1 MSSNIIFTIVLL
13 PLTVFFALVVFRIHA
28 FKHLKAWTII
38 AFVFFV
44 GGIFFVGV
52 ISKQEIAK
60 NEDEISV
67 LVRLLHSEID
77 NIESISVNNKK
88 SEYIK
93 QSDIVLNKIDSIAL
107 HIKEEEAYTDINI
120 DKRIAQIRKIV
131 KDSKYLVET
140 LNDTINIMNMV
151 IDKQYEVTDEEI
163 NIQKLPLSNERNFS
177 FLLKIYDKNLRER
190 AKAIYI
196 INKTTPS
203 IGKTYRYKNKQ
214 NHFVLP
220 YFSPNTKLSYRI
232 GILTYNDDRK
242 TYTYYYV
249 KV

>member
-1 MSSNIIFTIVLL
+1 MSSNIIFTMVLL
-13 PLTVFFALVVFRIHA
+13 PLIVFFALVVFRIHA

-38 AFVFFV
+38 AFAFLV
-44 GGIFFVGV
+44 GGVSLVGV
-52 ISKQEIAK
+52 ISKQEILK

-77 NIESISVNNKK
+77 NIESISANKK

-93 QSDIVLNKIDSIAL
+93 QSDIVLDKIDSIASR
-107 HIKEEEAYTDINI
+107 IRVEEAYTDINI

-140 LNDTINIMNMV
+140 LNDSIYIRDLV
-151 IDKQYEVTDEEI
+151 IYNQYEVTDEEMS
-163 NIQKLPLSNERNFS
+163 IQKLPLSNKDNLS
-177 FLLKIYDKNLRER
+177 FLLKIYDENLRER

-196 INKTTPS
+196 ISNIIPS
-203 IGKTYRYKNKQ
+203 VGKTYQYKNKR

-220 YFSPNTKLSYRI
+220 YFSQNTKISYKI
-232 GILTYNDDRK
+232 GILVYNENRK
-242 TYTYYYV
+242 TYTYYYI

>member
-1 MSSNIIFTIVLL
+1 MSSNIIFTMVLL
-13 PLTVFFALVVFRIHA
+13 PLIVFFALVVFRIHA

-38 AFVFFV
+38 AFAFLV
-44 GGIFFVGV
+44 GGVSLVGV
-52 ISKQEIAK
+52 ISKQEILK

-77 NIESISVNNKK
+77 NIESISANKK

-93 QSDIVLNKIDSIAL
+93 QSDIVLDKIDSIAS
-107 HIKEEEAYTDINI
+107 HIKVEEAYTNINI

-140 LNDTINIMNMV
+140 LNDSIYIRDLV
-151 IDKQYEVTDEEI
+151 IYNQYEVTDEEMD
-163 NIQKLPLSNERNFS
+163 IQKLPLSNKDNLS
-177 FLLKIYDKNLRER
+177 FLLKIYDENLRKR

-196 INKTTPS
+196 ISNITPS
-203 IGKTYRYKNKQ
+203 VGKTYQYKNKR

-220 YFSPNTKLSYRI
+220 YFSQNTKISYKI
-232 GILTYNDDRK
+232 GILVYNENRK
-242 TYTYYYV
+242 TYTYYYI

>member
-13 PLTVFFALVVFRIHA
+13 SLTLFFALVVFRKHA
-28 FKHLKAWTII
+28 FIHLKAWTII
-38 AFVFFV
+38 AFVSFV
-44 GGIFFVGV
+44 GGIFLVGV

-60 NEDEISV
+60 NEDEISA

-77 NIESISVNNKK
+77 SIESISVNNKK
-88 SEYIK
+88 TEYIK
-93 QSDIVLNKIDSIAL
+93 QSDIVLHKIDSIAL
-107 HIKEEEAYTDINI
+107 RIKEEEAYTDINI

-131 KDSKYLVET
+131 KDSKSLVET
-140 LNDTINIMNMV
+140 LNDTINIMDMV
-151 IDKQYEVTDEEI
+151 IENQYEVTDEEM

-177 FLLKIYDKNLRER
+177 FLLKIYDENLRGR

-196 INKTTPS
+196 ISKATPS
-203 IGKTYRYKNKQ
+203 VGKTYQYKNKQ

-220 YFSPNTKLSYRI
+220 YFSQNTKLSYRI
-232 GILTYNDDRK
+232 GILTYNEDRK
-242 TYTYYYV
+242 TYTYYYI

>member
-1 MSSNIIFTIVLL
+1 M
-13 PLTVFFALVVFRIHA
+13 
-28 FKHLKAWTII
+28 KAWTII

-44 GGIFFVGV
+44 GGIFLVGV

-88 SEYIK
+88 TEYIK
-93 QSDIVLNKIDSIAL
+93 QSDIVLHKIDSIAL
-107 HIKEEEAYTDINI
+107 RIKEEEAYTDINI

-131 KDSKYLVET
+131 KDSKSLVET
-140 LNDTINIMNMV
+140 LNDTINIMDMV
-151 IDKQYEVTDEEI
+151 IENQYEVTDEEM

-177 FLLKIYDKNLRER
+177 FLLKIYDENLRGR

-196 INKTTPS
+196 ISKATPS
-203 IGKTYRYKNKQ
+203 VGKTYQYKNKQ

-220 YFSPNTKLSYRI
+220 YFSQNTKLSYRI
-232 GILTYNDDRK
+232 GILTYNEDRK
-242 TYTYYYV
+242 TYTYYYI

>member
-77 NIESISVNNKK
+77 SIESISVNNKK

-93 QSDIVLNKIDSIAL
+93 QSDIVLKKIDSIAL
-107 HIKEEEAYTDINI
+107 RIKEEAYTDINI

-151 IDKQYEVTDEEI
+151 IDNQYEVTDEEM
-163 NIQKLPLSNERNFS
+163 NIQKMPLSNERNFS
-177 FLLKIYDKNLRER
+177 FLLKIYDENLRGR

-196 INKTTPS
+196 ISKATPS
-203 IGKTYRYKNKQ
+203 VGKTYQYKNKQ

-220 YFSPNTKLSYRI
+220 YSSQNTKLSYRI
-232 GILTYNDDRK
+232 GILTYNEGRK
-242 TYTYYYV
+242 TYTYYYI

>member
-1 MSSNIIFTIVLL
+1 MNSNIIFTIVLL
-13 PLTVFFALVVFRIHA
+13 SLTIFFALVVFRIHA
-28 FKHLKAWTII
+28 FKHLKVWTII

-44 GGIFFVGV
+44 GGIFLVGV

-88 SEYIK
+88 TEYIK
-93 QSDIVLNKIDSIAL
+93 QSDIVLHKIDSIAL
-107 HIKEEEAYTDINI
+107 RIKEEEAYTDINI

-131 KDSKYLVET
+131 KDSKSLVET
-140 LNDTINIMNMV
+140 LNDTINIMDMV
-151 IDKQYEVTDEEI
+151 IENQYEVTDEEM

-177 FLLKIYDKNLRER
+177 FLLKIYDENLRGR

-196 INKTTPS
+196 ISKATPS
-203 IGKTYRYKNKQ
+203 VGKTYQYKNKQ

-220 YFSPNTKLSYRI
+220 YFSQNTKLSYRI
-232 GILTYNDDRK
+232 GILTYNEDRK
-242 TYTYYYV
+242 TYTYYYI

>member
-1 MSSNIIFTIVLL
+1 MSSNIVFTIVLL
-13 PLTVFFALVVFRIHA
+13 PLTVFFALVVFRKHA
-28 FKHLKAWTII
+28 FKHLKTWTII
-38 AFVFFV
+38 AFAFLV
-44 GGIFFVGV
+44 GGIFLVED

-77 NIESISVNNKK
+77 NIESISADNKK

-107 HIKEEEAYTDINI
+107 RIKEEEAYTAINI

-131 KDSKYLVET
+131 KDSKSIVET
-140 LNDTINIMNMV
+140 LNDTIYIKDMV
-151 IDKQYEVTDEEI
+151 IDSQYEVTDEEM
-163 NIQKLPLSNERNFS
+163 NILKLPLSNERNFS
-177 FLLKIYDKNLRER
+177 FLLKIYDENLRGR

-196 INKTTPS
+196 ISKATPS
-203 IGKTYRYKNKQ
+203 VGKTYQFKNKQ

-220 YFSPNTKLSYRI
+220 YFSHNIKLSYKI
-232 GILTYNDDRK
+232 GVLTYNENRK
-242 TYTYYYV
+242 TYTYYYI

>member
-1 MSSNIIFTIVLL
+1 MSSNIIFTMVLL
-13 PLTVFFALVVFRIHA
+13 PLIVFFALVVFRIHA

-38 AFVFFV
+38 AFAFLV
-44 GGIFFVGV
+44 GGVSLVGV
-52 ISKQEIAK
+52 ISKQEILK

-77 NIESISVNNKK
+77 NIESISANKK

-93 QSDIVLNKIDSIAL
+93 QSDIVLDKIDSIASR
-107 HIKEEEAYTDINI
+107 IKVEEAYTDINI

-140 LNDTINIMNMV
+140 LNDSIYIRDLV
-151 IDKQYEVTDEEI
+151 IYNQYEVTDEEMS
-163 NIQKLPLSNERNFS
+163 IQKLPLSNKDNLS
-177 FLLKIYDKNLRER
+177 FLLKIYDENLRER

-196 INKTTPS
+196 ISNITPS
-203 IGKTYRYKNKQ
+203 VGKTYQYKNKR

-220 YFSPNTKLSYRI
+220 YFSQNTKISYKI
-232 GILTYNDDRK
+232 GILVYNENRK
-242 TYTYYYV
+242 TYTYYYI